1 MWTTS
6 TRRRTLSEPPAASD
20 TMTSRTDNDEKISS
34 SAVIAAL
41 KRRGYEVVEQT
52 INVCVF
58 RSRDPDGYCV
68 TLPAAGETLS
78 PKMVRKILKD
88 EPVNADEVV
97 AEALQQLDDDGPL
110 VIDVDEAVRV
120 LESTHFKKANRTSE
134 QLKKIKEIMER
145 IRSAPKDV
153 TGIIDASVN
162 LDDYIYDPHP

>member
-1 MWTTS
+1 
-6 TRRRTLSEPPAASD
+6 
-20 TMTSRTDNDEKISS
+20 MTSRTDNDEKIPS

-68 TLPAAGETLS
+68 TLPAAGETVS

-97 AEALQQLDDDGPL
+97 AEALQQPDDDGPL
-110 VIDVDEAVRV
+110 VIDEDEVIKILRNTPHEKVTHTPEQIKRTSAIIQSIEEESNQVDERV
-120 LESTHFKKANRTSE
+120 NVSE
-134 QLKKIKEIMER
+134 NTDEFFE
-145 IRSAPKDV
+145 
-153 TGIIDASVN
+153 
-162 LDDYIYDPHP
+162 